1 MIPASG
7 AYRNITGAQHA
18 IHGAKPGEY
27 SSNPQAASKFVD
39 HLYNTIED
47 VCSFPENGT
56 IIDDTYI
63 SNEKVRMKIDQYN
76 E

>member
-27 SSNPQAASKFVD
+27 STVKFDINIVKEVMTYENKKKNSSFVAANNESKLGNV
-39 HLYNTIED
+39 
-47 VCSFPENGT
+47 P
-56 IIDDTYI
+56 
-63 SNEKVRMKIDQYN
+63 K
-76 E
+76 

>member
-27 SSNPQAASKFVD
+27 SLIQCTKIKCGSIRNKVMPPEKAAFFVYTTR
-39 HLYNTIED
+39 L
-47 VCSFPENGT
+47 
-56 IIDDTYI
+56 
-63 SNEKVRMKIDQYN
+63 K
-76 E
+76 